1 MTISRGFLL
10 ATAALIILCIGFLW
24 TNADAQTRC
33 VVADPT
39 GTPLNVRSQ
48 PQGTILGALNHALD
62 LVSLKTAEA
71 GLEFAVKV

>member
-10 ATAALIILCIGFLW
+10 ATAALRILCIGFLW

-33 VVADPT
+33 FVADPT

-48 PQGTILGALNHALD
+48 PQGTILGALG